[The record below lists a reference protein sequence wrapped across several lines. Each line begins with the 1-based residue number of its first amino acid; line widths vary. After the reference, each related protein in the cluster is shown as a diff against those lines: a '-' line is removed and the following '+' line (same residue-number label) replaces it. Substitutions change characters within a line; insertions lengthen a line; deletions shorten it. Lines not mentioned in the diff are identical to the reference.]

1 MKIAIIG
8 AGNMGGAI
16 ARGIVQGSK
25 VKAVDITVAN
35 PSNGKLD
42 ALKAFNPEINVT
54 NNNQEAIENADI
66 VLLAV
71 KPWLVK
77 SVLENISFDSKKPLI
92 DLPSKS

>member
-1 MKIAIIG
+1 
-8 AGNMGGAI
+8 MGGAI

-66 VLLAV
+66 VLLDA
-71 KPWLVK
+71 
-77 SVLENISFDSKKPLI
+77 ENDIADVFVGGNLI
-92 DLPSKS
+92 ER